1 MTAVTLTV
9 NGKPLSAVIE
19 PRTSLADF
27 VRDTGNLTGT
37 HLGCEHGICGACTI
51 LVDGV
56 PSRSCIT
63 FAVACDGAEVTTVEG
78 LDGDEIA
85 AELRT
90 AFSREHALQC
100 GYCTPGMMIAARDVV
115 LRAPDADEHE
125 IRHAMSGNLCRCTGY
140 VGVVR
145 AVASVIADRRARG
158 IAPVAGAGRTK
169 LGPAG
174 ARAAAKTVDTP
185 RTAAAQPVRP
195 AAAATVGRIEKDF
208 TPQGSVEKSFAV
220 AFPREKV
227 WAFFADTPAVARCL
241 PGVTLTASSD
251 HEATGKIKVKAGP
264 IVADFGGI
272 AEIARDA
279 AAWSGT
285 IVGTGADGRS
295 RSTARGRVA
304 YRLTEPEAG
313 MTRVDVAI
321 GYALTGT
328 LAQFSRSRLIADI
341 VDRLTAA
348 FVANL
353 EAALSGKQGAA
364 PAAELDAGG
373 LFFSALAARLGSWL
387 RGLFRR

>member
-1 MTAVTLTV
+1 MTAVMLTV
-9 NGKPLSAVIE
+9 NGRPLSGTIE

-37 HLGCEHGICGACTI
+37 HLGCEHGVCGACTI
-51 LVDGV
+51 LVDNV
-56 PSRSCIT
+56 PARSCIT
-63 FAVACDGAEVTTVEG
+63 LAVACDGAAVTTIEG
-78 LDGDEIA
+78 LDRDDIS
-85 AELRT
+85 AELRA

-100 GYCTPGMMIAARDVV
+100 GYCTPGMMIAARDLI
-115 LRAPDADEHE
+115 LRAADADEDE
-125 IRHAMSGNLCRCTGY
+125 IRYAMSGNLCRCTGY
-140 VGVVR
+140 VGIVK

-158 IAPVAGAGRTK
+158 IAPIAGAGRTV

-174 ARAAAKTVDTP
+174 ARAGATATVAP
-185 RTAAAQPVRP
+185 P
-195 AAAATVGRIEKDF
+195 AAGGARSAEPAASARIDRDF
-208 TPQGSVEKSFAV
+208 APQGSVEKSFTV
-220 AFPREKV
+220 AHPHDRV

-241 PGVTLTASSD
+241 PGVTLTDSD
-251 HEATGKIKVKAGP
+251 DRGATGKIKVKAGP
-264 IVADFGGI
+264 IVADFAGI
-272 AEIARDA
+272 AEIARDPA
-279 AAWSGT
+279 NWSGT

-304 YRLTEPEAG
+304 YRLTEPEPGA
-313 MTRVDVAI
+313 TRVEVSI

-353 EAALSGKQGAA
+353 EKALSGDSTDA
-364 PAAELDAGG
+364 PAAALDAGG
-373 LFFSALAARLGSWL
+373 LFFSALAARIGNWF

>member
-1 MTAVTLTV
+1 MTAVSLTV
-9 NGKPLSAVIE
+9 NGRPLAGAIE

-37 HLGCEHGICGACTI
+37 HLGCEHGVCGACTI
-51 LVDGV
+51 LIDGV

-63 FAVACDGAEVTTVEG
+63 LAVACDGAAVTTVEG
-78 LDGDEIA
+78 LDGDDIA
-85 AELRT
+85 AELRA

-100 GYCTPGMMIAARDVV
+100 GYCTPGMMIAGRDLV
-115 LRAPDADEHE
+115 LRAPDADEHA

-140 VGVVR
+140 VGIVR
-145 AVASVIADRRARG
+145 AIASVIADRRARG
-158 IAPVAGAGRTK
+158 IAPVAGAGRTA

-174 ARAAAKTVDTP
+174 ARARAKAADTP
-185 RTAAAQPVRP
+185 RGVSPSSSRP
-195 AAAATVGRIEKDF
+195 AAPAATRIEKDF
-208 TPQGSVEKSFAV
+208 TPQGSVEKSFTV
-220 AFPREKV
+220 AFPREQV

-241 PGVTLTASSD
+241 PGVTLTASSER
-251 HEATGKIKVKAGP
+251 EATGKIKVKAGP
-264 IVADFGGI
+264 IVADFGGV

-279 AAWSGT
+279 TTWSGT

-313 MTRVDVAI
+313 TTRVDVAI
-321 GYALTGT
+321 GYALSGT

-348 FVANL
+348 FVADL
-353 EAALSGKQGAA
+353 EAALAGNRNAM

-373 LFFSALAARLGSWL
+373 LFLSALASRIGGW
-387 RGLFRR
+387 FRRLFGG